1 MSILHFEIVTK
12 FSPCK
17 IGIGIN
23 IHDCQ
28 PNLEMAI
35 YVLKSGNG
43 NDILY
48 TAIKE
53 CIYSWTS

>member
-1 MSILHFEIVTK
+1 MSILHFEKVTK

-48 TAIKE
+48 IAMSVSIKPV
-53 CIYSWTS
+53 

>member
-1 MSILHFEIVTK
+1 MSILHFEKVTK

-17 IGIGIN
+17 IEIGIN

-48 TAIKE
+48 IAMSVSIKPV
-53 CIYSWTS
+53 